1 MCGRNTIFSD
11 RKTIKNELKV
21 DIWKNEDDY
30 TPSYNLSPTQLSP
43 VLVKNEARALYSM
56 RWGFGFQSKM
66 RPIFNARAESLSIKK
81 SFKGLISRNRCIVLS
96 NGFYEWK
103 NDGNNKTP
111 YFIHHDAGKIIQMAG
126 LCKWDID
133 QNGKRKLVYTII
145 TKEARPS
152 LKDIHHREP
161 VMLSEN
167 AASKWIN
174 VNTPSKDPLSYLYDN
189 TDRISS
195 YEVTKFVNKSSN
207 DSPECI
213 QRVLG

>member
-1 MCGRNTIFSD
+1 
-11 RKTIKNELKV
+11 
-21 DIWKNEDDY
+21 
-30 TPSYNLSPTQLSP
+30 
-43 VLVKNEARALYSM
+43 
-56 RWGFGFQSKM
+56 
-66 RPIFNARAESLSIKK
+66 
-81 SFKGLISRNRCIVLS
+81 
-96 NGFYEWK
+96 
-103 NDGNNKTP
+103 
-111 YFIHHDAGKIIQMAG
+111 MAG
-126 LCKWDID
+126 LCKWDTD

-174 VNTPSKDPLSYLYDN
+174 VNTPSEDPLSYLYDN